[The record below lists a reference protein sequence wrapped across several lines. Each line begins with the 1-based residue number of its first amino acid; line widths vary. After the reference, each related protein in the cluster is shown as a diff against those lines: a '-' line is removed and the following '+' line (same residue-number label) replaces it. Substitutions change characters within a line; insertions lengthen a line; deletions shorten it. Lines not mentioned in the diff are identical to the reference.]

1 MIQLFSQVLSKTQF
15 LKAELKVL
23 QKKCRQILL
32 RFLKNNQL
40 KSNFLLEIN
49 QMMKLNKV
57 SQISKWEHVK
67 NALQRK
73 R

>member
-57 SQISKWEHVK
+57 SQISK
-67 NALQRK
+67 
-73 R
+73 